1 MSDTLK
7 MWASYGTAVV
17 LSVGGAVGVFYLMLD
32 GIISADVG
40 VPVLAAW
47 IGAAVGFLFGSES
60 ATRAVRSF
68 ERGLNT
74 PQPAPPEPPREQP

>member
-17 LSVGGAVGVFYLMLD
+17 LAIGGAIGVFWLMVD
-32 GIISADVG
+32 GKIAADVG

-74 PQPAPPEPPREQP
+74 PGPTPPPEQPPQP